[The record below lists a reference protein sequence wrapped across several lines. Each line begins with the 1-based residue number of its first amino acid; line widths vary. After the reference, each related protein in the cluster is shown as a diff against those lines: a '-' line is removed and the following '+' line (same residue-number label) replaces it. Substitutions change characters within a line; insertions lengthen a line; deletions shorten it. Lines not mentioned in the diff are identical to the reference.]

1 MTGAL
6 ALSTAASSFTAA
18 APSLSASAADDGS
31 NYAKL
36 LQYSL
41 YLYDANMCGSC
52 DGCGMEWRSS
62 CHMSDAVKG
71 GFHDA
76 GDHVM
81 FGLPQGY
88 AASTLGWSYYE
99 YKDVFDYLGQTGHL
113 KLITDHFC
121 KYFKDCTTISSG
133 VAGGAAVTDFVY
145 QIGDGNADHN
155 SYWGPPEQQDSSSR
169 KVFKT
174 SSGASDVAAEYA
186 AALAVNYINFG
197 NAEDLTYAEAL
208 FDFSTKFNQVASE
221 GVCYPE
227 AEFCFGGEFLLVLD
241 TELASE

>member
-99 YKDVFDYLGQTGHL
+99 FADAYEATGQGAHL
-113 KLITDHFC
+113 KLITDYFC
-121 KYFKDCTTISSG
+121 KFFREATQLNGDNVSRIYDIILFCGRRFHLDSKDQASS
-133 VAGGAAVTDFVY
+133 
-145 QIGDGNADHN
+145 HKR
-155 SYWGPPEQQDSSSR
+155 SYH
-169 KVFKT
+169 
-174 SSGASDVAAEYA
+174 
-186 AALAVNYINFG
+186 
-197 NAEDLTYAEAL
+197 
-208 FDFSTKFNQVASE
+208 
-221 GVCYPE
+221 
-227 AEFCFGGEFLLVLD
+227 
-241 TELASE
+241 